1 MQFTHSLAIIPKNL
15 ALQNAKKRTKKIMP
29 KKYTLGIDIGS
40 TTVKYVV
47 CDENFSIVAKAYTP
61 HDTKQA
67 STLLRLLEE
76 LSQTYGELYSN
87 IEKVYITGSGATR
100 IAPTINARFVQEVNA
115 VVLAVE
121 HNHPDVRAV
130 IELGGQDAKIMHF
143 KQDEN
148 GKKSVIT
155 SMNDK
160 CASGTGA
167 TIEKCTMKVGMESEE
182 IQKLIFQTDTLH
194 HVAAKCGV
202 FAETDIVNLVKT
214 SVPREEIMNSLAD
227 AIVMQNLT
235 VLTRGNTL
243 MPNVLLLGGPNAY
256 LPFLQECWRMR
267 IAEIWDER
275 DIAYDKH
282 NINQLINVP
291 ENAQYYAALGAVIFG
306 EGEAN
311 NGKDFAGLTQLKTLV
326 ESGDIDEDDNCDTPL
341 VKSSEELLAFKDTY
355 AIKPFKTPTLTKK
368 TTCFLGIDGGS
379 TSSKA
384 VLCDEEGKLLLKVY
398 QLSKGNPIVDT
409 LELLEKIEAQNSHGF
424 YDIQGLGVTGYAADV
439 LEGALRADA
448 NIIETIAH
456 MKSAQKTFG
465 ESINVICDIGGQDI
479 KVLFM
484 ENGMMKNFRL
494 SNQCS
499 AGNGTLLQS
508 MAKQFGVPMEGFAD
522 VAFAAKKAPMFNYGC
537 AVFLDTDRV
546 NFQKEGY
553 SKEELFAGISKVLPK
568 NVWQYVVQ
576 APNLGAFGKH
586 FVLQGGTQ
594 YNQAALKAQVDYI
607 KEKVPDA
614 KIDIHPHPGEAG
626 AYGAAL
632 EAKEIVMQRGY
643 ATFCGMKEALQM
655 TYTSKTDESTRCHF
669 CNIKCS
675 RTFIDT
681 QTPSSESV
689 RYIAGFS
696 CEEGTVESRE
706 ALKALK
712 SSRKALQKSIPN
724 LVKKESIDLFESH
737 HKITDRPDASMR
749 IHEQKVKVTLGGWG
763 PTLRKEVS
771 RPFHLSSAQDKVY
784 RHNVKIAI
792 PKVLNIYSLAP
803 FLRTYLEALEVD
815 SKNIIFSDFSNEDMF
830 LEGAKYGSVDSCYP
844 AKVAQSH
851 VYALLYEK
859 KFARMNFEYLWFPSV
874 TELPGYVEY
883 VTGQTSCPVISGT
896 PKVIWSAFT
905 KEKNLFAQKNIEYV
919 DDALNFDNKK
929 LLKKQLFTQWK
940 ERLRITEDESNW
952 AVEQAWKALDKNDEK
967 IMKEGRT
974 ILDEAVANDEIVI
987 LLLSRPYHSDPG
999 LNHEV
1004 LDEFQS
1010 LGYKTLSMRAIPKDE
1025 AYLSDYFGEEIK
1037 EGYIKSVYDIRDVW
1051 AENYSTNSSQK
1062 VWAAKFAARHPN
1074 VAVLDLSSFKC
1085 GHDAPTYAI
1094 IDKILSASHTPHLT
1108 LHDIDANK
1116 PGGSIKIR
1124 VKTFAYTL
1132 EQYKQSLTP
1141 KGAKKQY
1148 NSYKK
1153 GVTA

>member
-1 MQFTHSLAIIPKNL
+1 MNKMMLE
-15 ALQNAKKRTKKIMP
+15 
-29 KKYTLGIDIGS
+29 KYSLGIDIGS
-40 TTVKYVV
+40 TTVKYVL
-47 CDENFSIVAKAYTP
+47 CDVDFNILAKAYTP

-67 STLLRLLEE
+67 PTLLKLLET
-76 LSQTYGELYSN
+76 LSQTHPNYYN
-87 IEKVYITGSGATR
+87 KIDKVYITGSGASR
-100 IAPTINARFVQEVNA
+100 IAPTLNARFVQEVNA

-121 HNHPDVRAV
+121 HHHPDVRAV
-130 IELGGQDAKIMHF
+130 VELGGQDAKIIHF
-143 KQDEN
+143 KQSED
-148 GKKSVIT
+148 GKKSVLT

-167 TIEKCTMKVGMESEE
+167 TIEKCTMKVGMESED
-182 IQKLIFQTDTLH
+182 IQKLSFQTDKLH

-214 SVPREEIMNSLAD
+214 SVPSNEIMNSLAD

-243 MPNVLLLGGPNAY
+243 MPKVLLLGGPNTY

-267 IAEIWDER
+267 ITELWDER
-275 DIAYDKH
+275 EIAYDKS
-282 NINQLINVP
+282 NINELINVP
-291 ENAQYYAALGAVIFG
+291 DNAQYYAALGAVIFG

-311 NGKDFAGLTQLKTLV
+311 HDKSFTGLIQLKTLV
-326 ESGDIDEDDNCDTPL
+326 DTGGTTQNENNDSPL
-341 VKSSEELLAFKDTY
+341 IQSEEELVAFKHDY
-355 AIKPFKTPTLTKK
+355 AIKPFISPVLTEK
-368 TTCFLGIDGGS
+368 TTCFMGIDGGS

-384 VLCDEEGKLLLKVY
+384 VLCDEKGELLLKVY
-398 QLSKGNPIVDT
+398 QLSKGNPIADT
-409 LELLEKIEAQNSHGF
+409 LELLEKIQEQDPHG
-424 YDIQGLGVTGYAADV
+424 YYEIKGLGVTGYAADV
-439 LEGALRADA
+439 LEGALKADA

-456 MKSAQKTFG
+456 MKSAQKAFG

-508 MAKQFGVPMEGFAD
+508 MAKQFGVPVEGFAE
-522 VAFAAKKAPMFNYGC
+522 VAFKAKQAPMFNYGC

-576 APNLGAFGKH
+576 APNLAAFGDH

-607 KEKVPDA
+607 KEKVPHA
-614 KIDIHPHPGEAG
+614 KVDVHPHPGEAG
-626 AYGAAL
+626 AYGAAI
-632 EAKEIVMQRGY
+632 EARDVVAQKGK
-643 ATFCGMKEALQM
+643 ATFVGLQESLQM

-669 CNIKCS
+669 CNINCS

-681 QTPSSESV
+681 QTPSSDTV

-696 CEEGTVESRE
+696 CEEGTVESHE
-706 ALKALK
+706 ALKILK
-712 SSRKALQKSIPN
+712 DSRRSLQENTPN
-724 LVKKESIDLFESH
+724 LVKKESVDLFKSNYTLEASPTTKT
-737 HKITDRPDASMR
+737 KIS
-749 IHEQKVKVTLGGWG
+749 EQQIRVTLGGWG
-763 PTLRKEVS
+763 PTLRKQVQRNFEVS
-771 RPFHLSSAQDKVY
+771 DIHDKNY
-784 RHNVKIAI
+784 RRNVKIAI

-803 FLRTYLEALEVD
+803 FLRTYLEALDISET
-815 SKNIIFSDFSNEDMF
+815 NIHFSDFSNEDMF

-859 KFARMNFEYLWFPSV
+859 KFARKNFDYMWFPAV
-874 TELPGYVEY
+874 TELPGYVKH
-883 VTGQTSCPVISGT
+883 TMGQTSCPIISGT
-896 PKVIWSAFT
+896 PKVVYSAFT
-905 KEKNLFAQKNIEYV
+905 KERDLFKEKNIDYV
-919 DDALNFDNKK
+919 EDALNFDRHD
-929 LLKKQLFTQWK
+929 LLKKQLFKTWGT
-940 ERLRITEDESNW
+940 RLHITEDENNW
-952 AVEQAWKALDKNDEK
+952 AVDQAWKSLKENDEE
-967 IMKEGRT
+967 IMREGRK
-974 ILDEAVANDEIVI
+974 ILDDAILNDEVVI
-987 LLLSRPYHSDPG
+987 LLLGRPYHTDPG

-1010 LGYKTLSMRAIPKDE
+1010 LGFKTLSMRAIPKDE
-1025 AYLSDYFGEEIK
+1025 AYLSSYFDKEIN
-1037 EGYIKSVYDIRDVW
+1037 EGIVESAYDIRDVW
-1051 AENYSTNSSQK
+1051 EENYSTNSTQK

-1085 GHDAPTYAI
+1085 GHDAPTYSI
-1094 IDKILSASHTPHLT
+1094 IDKILGASRTPHLT

-1132 EQYKQSLTP
+1132 DQYKRQLT
-1141 KGAKKQY
+1141 KLEE
-1148 NSYKK
+1148 NNHLESE
-1153 GVTA
+1153 GVLV

>member
-1 MQFTHSLAIIPKNL
+1 M
-15 ALQNAKKRTKKIMP
+15 TKVMI
-29 KKYTLGIDIGS
+29 KKYSLGIDIGS

-47 CDENFSIVAKAYTP
+47 CDEQFNIVAKAYTA

-67 STLLRLLEE
+67 PKLLELLEE
-76 LSQTYGELYSN
+76 LSLSHTDIYN
-87 IEKVYITGSGATR
+87 KIDKTYITGSGASR

-130 IELGGQDAKIMHF
+130 IELGGQDAKIIHF
-143 KQDEN
+143 KMSED
-148 GKKSVIT
+148 GKRSVLT

-167 TIEKCTMKVGMESEE
+167 TIEKCSMKVGMEADD
-182 IQKLIFQTDTLH
+182 IQKLVFQTDKLH

-214 SVPREEIMNSLAD
+214 SVPSNEIMNSLAD

-243 MPNVLLLGGPNAY
+243 MPNVLLLGGPNTY

-275 DIAYDKH
+275 GVDYDKSKMKE
-282 NINQLINVP
+282 LVNVP
-291 ENAQYYAALGAVIFG
+291 DNAQYYAALGAIIFG

-311 NGKDFAGLTQLKTLV
+311 NDKPFTGLIQLKTLV
-326 ESGDIDEDDNCDTPL
+326 DTGGTTSNENNDAPL
-341 VKSSEELLAFKDTY
+341 VSSPEELQAFKDDY
-355 AIKPFKTPTLTKK
+355 AIKPFVPPVLTEK

-384 VLCDEEGKLLLKVY
+384 VLCDESGEMLLKVY
-398 QLSKGNPIVDT
+398 QLSKGNPIEDT
-409 LELLEKIEAQNSHGF
+409 LELLQEIQEKDPHGY
-424 YDIQGLGVTGYAADV
+424 YDVKGLGVTGYAADV
-439 LEGALRADA
+439 LGGALHADA

-456 MKSAQKTFG
+456 MKSAQHEFG

-508 MAKQFGVPMEGFAD
+508 MAKQFGVAVEDFAD
-522 VAFAAKKAPMFNYGC
+522 IAFSAKQAPMFNYGC

-576 APNLGAFGKH
+576 APNLAAFGDH

-607 KEKVPDA
+607 KDKVPHARVDV
-614 KIDIHPHPGEAG
+614 HPHPGEAG
-626 AYGAAL
+626 AYGAAI
-632 EAKEIVMQRGY
+632 EAKNVVAQRGY
-643 ATFCGMKEALQM
+643 ATFSGMAEALQM
-655 TYTSKTDESTRCHF
+655 TYTSRTDEDTRCTF
-669 CNIKCS
+669 CSINCS

-681 QTPSSESV
+681 KTPTSETV

-696 CEEGTVESRE
+696 CEEGTVESHE
-706 ALKALK
+706 ALKLLK
-712 SSRKALQKSIPN
+712 DSRKDLQANIPN
-724 LVKKESIDLFESH
+724 LVKKESAALF
-737 HKITDRPDASMR
+737 ASTYTLDKVPN
-749 IHEQKVKVTLGGWG
+749 IETQIKEQKVKVTLGGWG
-763 PTLRKEVS
+763 PTLRKEVTRDFQVS
-771 RPFHLSSAQDKVY
+771 DKHDKAY
-784 RHNVKIAI
+784 RRELKIAI

-803 FLRTYLEALEVD
+803 FLRTYLEALEI
-815 SKNIIFSDFSNEDMF
+815 SAKNIIFSDFSNEDMY

-859 KFARMNFEYLWFPSV
+859 KFARKKFEFMWFPAV
-874 TELPGYVEY
+874 TELPGYVKH
-883 VTGQTSCPVISGT
+883 TMGQTSCPIISGT
-896 PKVIWSAFT
+896 PKVVYSAFT
-905 KEKNLFAQKNIEYV
+905 KEKNLFEEKNITYV
-919 DDALNFDNKK
+919 EEALNFDDKN
-929 LLKKQLFTQWK
+929 LLQKQLFNTWK
-940 ERLRITEDESNW
+940 DKLRITEDENNW
-952 AVEQAWKALDKNDEK
+952 AVEQAWKALDKNDAD
-967 IMKEGRT
+967 IMLEGKQ
-974 ILDEAVANDEIVI
+974 ILDDAVTNNEVVI
-987 LLLSRPYHSDPG
+987 LLLGRPYHSDPG
-999 LNHEV
+999 MNHEV

-1010 LGYKTLSMRAIPKDE
+1010 LGFKTLSMRAIPKDE
-1025 AYLSDYFGEEIK
+1025 AYLSRYFGDDIRK
-1037 EGYIKSVYDIRDVW
+1037 NRVTSAYDIRDVW
-1051 AENYSTNSSQK
+1051 AENFSTNSAQK

-1085 GHDAPTYAI
+1085 GHDAPTYSI
-1094 IDKILSASHTPHLT
+1094 IDKILGASRTPHLT

-1132 EQYKQSLTP
+1132 DQYKETLSNNRRVLSHDNTNIIHN
-1141 KGAKKQY
+1141 KE
-1148 NSYKK
+1148 
-1153 GVTA
+1153 GVLA

>member
-1 MQFTHSLAIIPKNL
+1 MSYA
-15 ALQNAKKRTKKIMP
+15 
-29 KKYTLGIDIGS
+29 LGIDIGS
-40 TTVKYVV
+40 TTVKYVL
-47 CDENFSIVAKAYTP
+47 CDKDFHIIAKAYTP

-67 STLLRLLEE
+67 PTLLKLLEA
-76 LSQTYGELYSN
+76 LSKSHKEAYEK
-87 IEKVYITGSGATR
+87 IDKVYITGSGASR
-100 IAPTINARFVQEVNA
+100 IAPTLNARFVQEVNA

-121 HNHPDVRAV
+121 HLHPKVRSV
-130 IELGGQDAKIMHF
+130 IELGGQDAKIIHF
-143 KQDEN
+143 KESKE
-148 GKKSVIT
+148 GKKTVLT

-167 TIEKCTMKVGMESEE
+167 TIEKCTMKVGMEKEALCKLSFSSE
-182 IQKLIFQTDTLH
+182 KLH

-214 SVPREEIMNSLAD
+214 SVPADEIMHSLAD

-243 MPNVLLLGGPNAY
+243 MPNVLLLGGPNTY
-256 LPFLQECWRMR
+256 LPFLQQCWRMR
-267 IAEIWDER
+267 ISELWDER
-275 DIAYDKH
+275 GIAYDKTALET
-282 NINQLINVP
+282 LISVP

-311 NGKDFAGLTQLKTLV
+311 HTDSFAGLIQLKTL
-326 ESGDIDEDDNCDTPL
+326 IDTGGISQNTQTDSALVQTPQ
-341 VKSSEELLAFKDTY
+341 ELETFKKHYT
-355 AIKPFKTPTLTKK
+355 IQPFTPPKLNQK

-384 VLCDEEGKLLLKVY
+384 VLVDEEGNLLLKVY
-398 QLSKGNPIVDT
+398 QLSKGNPISDT
-409 LELLEKIEAQNSHGF
+409 LELLQKIKEADPQG
-424 YDIQGLGVTGYAADV
+424 YYAIKGLGVTGYAGDV

-456 MKSAQKTFG
+456 MKSAQKAFG

-508 MAKQFGVPMEGFAD
+508 MAKQFGVPVEAFAD
-522 VAFAAKKAPMFNYGC
+522 VAFLAKQAPRFNYGC

-553 SKEELFAGISKVLPK
+553 SKEELFAGIAKVLPK

-576 APNLGAFGKH
+576 APNLAIFGKH

-607 KEKVPDA
+607 KSHVPHARVDV
-614 KIDIHPHPGEAG
+614 HPHPGEAG
-626 AYGAAL
+626 AIGAAL
-632 EAKEIVMQRGY
+632 EAKEVVQHRGY
-643 ATFCGMKEALQM
+643 ATFVGLEEAMQM

-669 CNIKCS
+669 CTIHCS

-681 QTPSSESV
+681 HTPSGNSA
-689 RYIAGFS
+689 RYIAGFA
-696 CEEGTVESRE
+696 CEDGTVESHE
-706 ALKALK
+706 ALKALRENRR
-712 SSRKALQKSIPN
+712 SLQKRVPN
-724 LVKKESIDLFESH
+724 LVKTEAKRLFMPRYDLPPKPSATSL
-737 HKITDRPDASMR
+737 IT
-749 IHEQKVKVTLGGWG
+749 EQHVRVTLKGWG
-763 PTLRKEVS
+763 PTLRRQRTRHFQCSTPE
-771 RPFHLSSAQDKVY
+771 AIAY
-784 RHNVKIAI
+784 RKRVRIAI

-803 FLRTYLEALEVD
+803 FMRTYLEALD
-815 SKNIIFSDFSNEDMF
+815 IAPLNIQFSHFSNEDMY

-851 VYALLYEK
+851 VYALMYGKHFAK
-859 KFARMNFEYLWFPSV
+859 KAFDYLWFPAV
-874 TELPGYVEY
+874 TELAGYV
-883 VTGQTSCPVISGT
+883 THTMGQTACPVVSGT
-896 PKVIWSAFT
+896 PKVVYASFS
-905 KEKNLFAQKNIEYV
+905 KERNLFQEKGIVYV
-919 DDALNFDNKK
+919 DEALNFDNNA
-929 LLKKQLFTQWK
+929 LLKKQLFQTWK
-940 ERLRITEDESNW
+940 EKLHITEDENNW
-952 AVEQAWKALDKNDEK
+952 AVEQAWQALQKSE
-967 IMKEGRT
+967 MEMMQEGRT
-974 ILDEAVANDEIVI
+974 LLDEAEANNEVVI
-987 LLLSRPYHSDPG
+987 LLLGRPYHSDPG

-1010 LGYKTLSMRAIPKDE
+1010 LGFKTLSMRSIPKEE
-1025 AYLSDYFGEEIK
+1025 AYLLRFFGEEVAKGVIT
-1037 EGYIKSVYDIRDVW
+1037 SPYDIRDVW
-1051 AENYSTNSSQK
+1051 RENFSTNSAQK
-1062 VWAAKFAARHPN
+1062 VWAAKFASRHPN

-1094 IDKILSASHTPHLT
+1094 IDKILGASRTPHLT

-1116 PGGSIKIR
+1116 PSGSIKIR

-1132 EQYKQSLTP
+1132 EQYK
-1141 KGAKKQY
+1141 KQLAT
-1148 NSYKK
+1148 K
-1153 GVTA
+1153 